1 MVKVYEIY
9 YLSIYETNYRKKM
22 YKQIGNRIDKAVKN
36 KMKRKTTE
44 SVIIDVFG
52 LIHWNAAV
60 I

>member
-1 MVKVYEIY
+1 MKYIIY
-9 YLSIYETNYRKKM
+9 PFMRPITEKKL
-22 YKQIGNRIDKAVKN
+22 YKQIGIRIDKAVKN

>member
-1 MVKVYEIY
+1 MRPITE
-9 YLSIYETNYRKKM
+9 KKL
-22 YKQIGNRIDKAVKN
+22 YKQIGIRIDKAVKN